1 MRRLANGGSN
11 LLYVLFGE
19 DDYSLK
25 QFLAEIKRGVGDE
38 ASLIANTTNLDGQ
51 KMTLDQLRSVCET
64 VPFLAEKRLVI
75 VEGLLGRFETRGK
88 PKRKKAARSAG
99 RGSDYKSIAEY
110 VSRIPQFTILAI
122 VDGKISN
129 GNPLLREL
137 SAKAEVRSFPL
148 LKEAGLKPWIQRRV
162 TEAGGSITP
171 QAVGLLVKFVG
182 GNLWLMANE
191 IDKLVLFAGGRRIE
205 EKDVGMLVSYAQE
218 ANIFVMVDA
227 ILEFKAGIALDLMQ
241 KLLQGG
247 APVAYFLVM
256 LSRQFRML
264 VRVKE
269 LVRQRKSNL
278 EIQDKLGL
286 SSAYVVNKLMEQAG
300 RYSLERL
307 KEMYHRLL
315 ETDLA
320 IKTGRYNDELAFS
333 ILIAELCQGRKV

>member
-1 MRRLANGGSN
+1 MGRLANGGSN

-19 DDYSLK
+19 DDFSLR

-38 ASLIANTTNLDGQ
+38 ANLMADTTNLDGQ
-51 KMTLDQLRSVCET
+51 KVTIDQLRSVCET

-88 PKRKKAARSAG
+88 PKRKKGARSAD
-99 RGSDYKSIAEY
+99 RENNYKSIAEY
-110 VSRIPQFTILAI
+110 VSQIPQFTILAI

-129 GNPLLREL
+129 RNPLLREL

-148 LKEAGLKPWIQRRV
+148 LKEDRLRPWIQRRV
-162 TEAGGSITP
+162 TEAGGSISS
-171 QAVGLLVKFVG
+171 QAVDLLVKFVG

-191 IDKLVLFAGGRRIE
+191 IDKLVLFAGSRRIE
-205 EKDVGMLVSYAQE
+205 EKDVGALVSYAQE
-218 ANIFVMVDA
+218 ANVFVMVDA
-227 ILEFKAGIALDLMQ
+227 ILKFKAGIALDLMQ
-241 KLLQGG
+241 QLLQGG
-247 APVAYFLVM
+247 SPAVYLLVM

-286 SSAYVVNKLMEQAG
+286 SAEFVVNKLMEQAG
-300 RYSLERL
+300 RYSLARL

-315 ETDLA
+315 EADLA
-320 IKTGRYNDELAFS
+320 IKTGRYNDELALS
-333 ILIAELCQGRKV
+333 ILITELCQGRKV